1 MYLYKKYALFFVY
14 RSTKKWSDGG
24 AVARLSS
31 RLHKIKGAL
40 RAQPVEGHV
49 YDSDLT
55 LDLGE
60 SEFVSTVLCAS
71 DFRHMLL
78 HHVHV
83 VNSYTGGGTDMYG
96 HMFQL

>member
-1 MYLYKKYALFFVY
+1 LGGFCYNNLSIWHTYLYMYATFLY

-40 RAQPVEGHV
+40 RAQPVEGHA

-60 SEFVSTVLCAS
+60 GEFVSILCVS
-71 DFRHMLL
+71 DFIHILL
-78 HHVHV
+78 
-83 VNSYTGGGTDMYG
+83 Y
-96 HMFQL
+96 

>member
-1 MYLYKKYALFFVY
+1 MYASFFY

-40 RAQPVEGHV
+40 RAQPVEGHA
-49 YDSDLT
+49 YDSDLA

-60 SEFVSTVLCAS
+60 GEFVSTFML
-71 DFRHMLL
+71 FRF
-78 HHVHV
+78 
-83 VNSYTGGGTDMYG
+83 YTYTSVQAHRCVM
-96 HMFQL
+96 H